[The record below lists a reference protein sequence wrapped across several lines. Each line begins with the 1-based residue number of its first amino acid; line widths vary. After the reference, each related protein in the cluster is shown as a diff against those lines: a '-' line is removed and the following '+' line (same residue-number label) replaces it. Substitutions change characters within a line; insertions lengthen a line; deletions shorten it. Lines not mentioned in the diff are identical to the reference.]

1 MLNNDFISYFGI
13 LLLIFFIYFVI
24 PYLIIIMKEKK
35 YIFEQLPSSHE
46 IIKKIYFKINHKQR
60 FFEK

>member
-1 MLNNDFISYFGI
+1 MSYFGI

-35 YIFEQLPSSHE
+35 YIFEQLPSSRE
-46 IIKKIYFKINHKQR
+46 IIKKNHFKINHKQR